1 MGGAAAASALDRIGI
16 ERRAGDASGPT
27 AELAA
32 RDVYKKSC
40 IFAARRL
47 ILAGSW
53 GMRIRHHNN
62 PDRRKRLKLLAA
74 AVGGGA
80 LVVMGALSINLLP
93 DRGMTDRELQTIV
106 ADPMQ
111 TGETVTTTT
120 PPVAPETSV
129 AVPPVTAPPYG
140 GG

>member
-1 MGGAAAASALDRIGI
+1 MRRFCVACDDKTPEIRDGKTVQSRTFHADSA
-16 ERRAGDASGPT
+16 RR
-27 AELAA
+27 
-32 RDVYKKSC
+32 YKKNC

-53 GMRIRHHNN
+53 GMRIRHHSD

-74 AVGGGA
+74 VVGGGA
-80 LVVMGALSINLLP
+80 LVVMGALSINLQP
-93 DRGMTDRELQTIV
+93 DRGTTDREVQTV
-106 ADPMQ
+106 AEPMQ
-111 TGETVTTTT
+111 TGETATTTT

-129 AVPPVTAPPYG
+129 AVPPVKAPPYG